1 MDNMKA
7 LTLLGRAGCGKGTQA
22 KLLMEKF
29 GLIYIGSGEIL
40 RAIGKQDNFNG
51 KKIKEII
58 EQGKLAPTFLIFQ
71 QWINRLSDI
80 KLSADPNFTGI
91 IFDGSP
97 RKLIEAQ
104 MMQEAMIWYEWDK
117 NFKAILVDIS
127 REEAFN
133 RLTRRRQCAK
143 CGQLIPYIGAYK
155 DLVVCDKCGGELV
168 VRMDDTPEAI
178 NLRLDLFEQEVMPV
192 VNFFEQEGYLVKVNG
207 EQSIEDVQKEILAK
221 ISLVN

>member
-1 MDNMKA
+1 MDNIKA

-29 GLIYIGSGEIL
+29 GLVYIGSGEIL

-51 KKIKEII
+51 RKIKETI
-58 EQGKLAPTFLIFQ
+58 ERGKLAPTFLIFQ
-71 QWINRLSDI
+71 QWINRLGEI
-80 KLSADPNFTGI
+80 KLSADPNFKGI

-97 RKLIEAQ
+97 RKLVEAQ
-104 MMQEAMIWYEWDK
+104 MMQEAMVWYEWDK
-117 NFKAILVDIS
+117 NFKAVLVDIS

-143 CGQLIPYIGAYK
+143 CGQLIPYVGAYK

-168 VRMDDTPEAI
+168 VRMDDAPEAI
-178 NLRLDLFEQEVMPV
+178 NLRLDLFDQEVMPV
-192 VNFFEQEGYLVKVNG
+192 VNFFEQEGFLVKVNG

-221 ISLVN
+221 IS